1 MTIHKKFLKPFLNF
15 SIFLILL
22 TFYLATPPP
31 ANGGNL
37 RKVTFLPQWTHQA
50 QFAGYY
56 AAKDKGIYEKYGIDL
71 VIMPGGPDSPSSEML
86 EKGKTDFTSMFLA
99 TAIQKRASGVKL
111 VNIGQIVQQSGY
123 ILVARKSSGIKTPA
137 DLNGKRVSLWS
148 DFQIQ
153 SLAFFRKYN
162 LHVKIIPQTFTINLF
177 LRGGVDAASAMWY
190 NEYHT
195 VLNSGLD
202 EDELTAFFFDKY
214 GLNFPEDGIY
224 CLEETLKRDRTL
236 CAAFVQATIEGWH
249 YVFSHPDEALDI
261 VMKYVNEAHI
271 GTNRVHQKWMLARMQ
286 DLINPKGTKNPMGLL
301 KEEDYNLVAGELKL
315 KEVIQTIP
323 SFGKFYDN
331 CSGKN

>member
-1 MTIHKKFLKPFLNF
+1 MKPFFDFL
-15 SIFLILL
+15 IFLVLI
-22 TFYLATPPP
+22 TFYLLAPPH

-71 VIMPGGPDSPSSEML
+71 VILPGGPDSPSSEML

-123 ILVARKSSGIKTPA
+123 ILVARKSSGIKSPA

-224 CLEETLKRDRTL
+224 CLEETLKKDKAL
-236 CAAFVQATIEGWH
+236 CSAFVQATIEGWQ

-271 GTNRVHQKWMLARMQ
+271 GTNRVHQKWMLARMR
-286 DLINPKGTKNPMGLL
+286 DLINPGGTKNPMGVLN
-301 KEEDYNLVAGELKL
+301 EEDYNLVARELKL

-323 SFGKFYDN
+323 PFGNFYVN